1 MTSSDKPS
9 SVKIKHKRNLQE
21 EEMEEEEKRPE
32 ASVHPLLPY
41 DTRCGS

>member
-9 SVKIKHKRNLQE
+9 SVKIKHKRNLQ